1 MNFHQLNNNL
11 NYKLSNPPF
20 IRNIINGIRVS
31 YTIKITVLKKTK
43 NEIFRKL
50 HRYDYSIINNEIC
63 NMEYFIIN
71 DTTYI
76 GEMNDNCLFGNN
88 CDY

>member
-11 NYKLSNPPF
+11 NHKLSNPPL
-20 IRNIINGIRVS
+20 IKNIINDIHIS
-31 YTIKITVLKKTK
+31 YTLKIIILKKTK
-43 NEIFRKL
+43 NKIFRKL
-50 HRYDYSIINNEIC
+50 HRYDYIINNEIC
-63 NMEYFIIN
+63 NVENFIIN

-76 GEMNDNCLFGNN
+76 GKMNYNCLFGND